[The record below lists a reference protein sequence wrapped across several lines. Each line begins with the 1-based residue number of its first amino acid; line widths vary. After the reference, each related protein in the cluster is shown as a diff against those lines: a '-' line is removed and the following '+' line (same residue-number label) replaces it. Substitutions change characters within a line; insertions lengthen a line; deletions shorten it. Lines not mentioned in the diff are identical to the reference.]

1 MKNLE
6 WCGGNE
12 WADKIIEDEDDDEDP
27 LKIPE
32 VRLPARLCSKS
43 LFRRGN
49 FIHAA
54 FDGGSA
60 DSIGTAGFVI
70 ALSTG

>member
-1 MKNLE
+1 MKDLE

-12 WADKIIEDEDDDEDP
+12 WADEIIEDEDDDENH

-49 FIHAA
+49 FIHTA
-54 FDGGSA
+54 FDRGSA
-60 DSIGTAGFVI
+60 DSVGMVGFVI
-70 ALSTG
+70 ALSTS

>member
-1 MKNLE
+1 MKDLE

-12 WADKIIEDEDDDEDP
+12 WADEIIEDEDDDEDP

-32 VRLPARLCSKS
+32 VRLPARLCCKS
-43 LFRRGN
+43 LFWRGN

-54 FDGGSA
+54 FDEGSA

>member
-1 MKNLE
+1 MKDLE

-12 WADKIIEDEDDDEDP
+12 WADEIIEDEDDDKDP

-54 FDGGSA
+54 FDWGSA
-60 DSIGTAGFVI
+60 DSLGMAVFVI

>member
-1 MKNLE
+1 MKDLE

-12 WADKIIEDEDDDEDP
+12 WADEIIEDEDDDKDP

-32 VRLPARLCSKS
+32 VRLPARLCSKN
-43 LFRRGN
+43 LFRRDN

>member
-1 MKNLE
+1 MKDLE

-12 WADKIIEDEDDDEDP
+12 WADEIIEDEDDDEDP

-43 LFRRGN
+43 LFRG
-49 FIHAA
+49 ATSSTLPLT
-54 FDGGSA
+54 GGVL
-60 DSIGTAGFVI
+60 TP
-70 ALSTG
+70 